1 MKRSFCFVPLLSA
14 LVLVLLLAG
23 CWNPFK
29 PPIIDNPGNGPT
41 DEILP
46 RTTPQNVLNNLR
58 VYYSVKDNYL
68 TSPEEAHSLAR
79 EYWKTLL
86 HPDFRFYFLAGYVP
100 PDLPENWWARDEES
114 RSLDS
119 LLTMRALG
127 VVNEIQLSWNPGPAQ
142 PDNRMTSPPPPE
154 VPVPL
159 HPGWMHIHVNLVL
172 LDVTE
177 GENIHRVN
185 NGVADFYFAP
195 DPADTTLWVISEWED
210 RPSS

>member
-29 PPIIDNPGNGPT
+29 PPISDNPGPGPT

-79 EYWKTLL
+79 QYLEML
-86 HPDFRFYFLAGYVP
+86 HPDFKFYFLAGWVP

-119 LLTMRALG
+119 LLTKRAQG
-127 VVNEIQLSWNPGPAQ
+127 IVNEIQLSWNLGPAQ
-142 PDNRMTSPPPPE
+142 PDNRWTEPPNS
-154 VPVPL
+154 VLL
-159 HPGWMHIHVNLVL
+159 HPGWMHISANLVL
-172 LDVTE
+172 LDVVV
-177 GENIHRVN
+177 GEEIHRVN
-185 NGVADFYFAP
+185 NGLADFYFAP

-210 RPSS
+210 RPSL